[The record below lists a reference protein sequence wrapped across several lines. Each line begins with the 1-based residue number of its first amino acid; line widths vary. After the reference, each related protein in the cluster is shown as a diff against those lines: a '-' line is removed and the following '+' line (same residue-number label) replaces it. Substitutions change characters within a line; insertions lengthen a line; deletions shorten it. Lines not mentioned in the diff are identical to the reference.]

1 MLKSVFCKFF
11 SPKNLEICDCFTITS
26 KIIYNFVP
34 NQSVNSNIAMKKE
47 LFDALKAKFPG
58 VSDNILGRIANKLAK
73 TVTTAEQVK
82 TAVEGVTIQQV
93 IESYGDSRATEASE
107 TAREN
112 AVKDYETRYGLK
124 DGVKTTT
131 TNTGGEPSGNGNGG
145 ATTTNP
151 TTGGNDEI
159 PAWAQKLF
167 DRLDAQDKARA
178 TETRTQQLNA
188 VIGKLPEQL
197 RKAYERLPID
207 KYSEEEFTTLLGE
220 VTTEV
225 EGIADDTAARGGVFG
240 KPSAN
245 TGRQTT
251 TELSDAKKAAISRRE
266 GIPSADGQPF

>member
-1 MLKSVFCKFF
+1 
-11 SPKNLEICDCFTITS
+11 
-26 KIIYNFVP
+26 
-34 NQSVNSNIAMKKE
+34 MKKE
-47 LFDALKAKFPG
+47 ILEALKAKFQG

-112 AVKDYETRYGLK
+112 AVKDYETRHGLK
-124 DGVKTTT
+124 DGVKISTTAKT
-131 TNTGGEPSGNGNGG
+131 PGGEHSGNGNGS
-145 ATTTNP
+145 ATNP
-151 TTGGNDEI
+151 STGGNEEI

-188 VIGKLPEQL
+188 VIGKLPEQM
-197 RKAYERLPID
+197 RKAYERLPVD
-207 KYSEEEFTTLLGE
+207 KYSEEEFSRLLGE

-225 EGIADDTAARGGVFG
+225 EGIADDTAAQGGVFG

-245 TGRQTT
+245 NGGSSR
-251 TELSDAKKAAISRRE
+251 TELSEAQIAAISRRE
-266 GIPSADGQPF
+266 GSVTADKQPF